1 MRVPCDG
8 ADGMLDEPP
17 RVRDGPIITPT
28 VAKSIV
34 GQAGLQL
41 AVMAALLG
49 PLGDTL
55 THHTAAAAQAAAGA
69 GAAVTDAAVAA
80 AAAVAVAA
88 GADGGA
94 PDRIEQYT
102 LVFNSFVLMQLFN
115 QVGRGRHQWLRVCW
129 HQLGAGERLFQA
141 CSAAVGD
148 MGCPASRRSYMCMLS
163 ALACCCPLLPQW
175 CITDISPS
183 CLLPE
188 TIIHHAVCV
197 FVVHFPHSAKHS

>member
-1 MRVPCDG
+1 LLLLYNRALPCCA

-28 VAKSIV
+28 VAKSIM

-49 PLGDTL
+49 PLGQEL
-55 THHTAAAAQAAAGA
+55 THHTAAAAAVATQAAAGA

-115 QVGRGRHQWLRVCW
+115 QVGQGV
-129 HQLGAGERLFQA
+129 
-141 CSAAVGD
+141 
-148 MGCPASRRSYMCMLS
+148 
-163 ALACCCPLLPQW
+163 
-175 CITDISPS
+175 
-183 CLLPE
+183 
-188 TIIHHAVCV
+188 
-197 FVVHFPHSAKHS
+197 